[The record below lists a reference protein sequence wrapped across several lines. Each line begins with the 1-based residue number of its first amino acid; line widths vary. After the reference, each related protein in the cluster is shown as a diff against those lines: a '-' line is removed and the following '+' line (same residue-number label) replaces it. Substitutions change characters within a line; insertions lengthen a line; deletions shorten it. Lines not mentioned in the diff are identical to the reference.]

1 MFIYVSGRKPKF
13 GGLNPT
19 VEIGRGAGMAI
30 ASAMGSA
37 SRRIWISSPWI
48 GQAYVKLLIEKALA
62 GVDVRVVTT
71 DLPDN
76 DGRALARAAD
86 LYGSDELREAGAKV
100 AYWRRRRASSRTAAL
115 RDAALLALLAV
126 ASALAAGALEAYSQA
141 LYLAAV
147 ALSAAAVAA
156 AVYRLR
162 TARAAEAELLA
173 AEAELERISREL
185 AISRE
190 AIRRNLKALVAPT
203 STAFVHAKLY
213 IVDDRAWASSA
224 NLTDSGM
231 GRNIELVVEVDAA
244 AAERA
249 FEKLWS
255 TLSAELS
262 RPSTRGGP

>member
-1 MFIYVSGRKPKF
+1 MGGEIHVFIYVSGRKPKF

-86 LYGSDELREAGAKV
+86 LYGSEELREAGAKV

-185 AISRE
+185 GHLQGGHTQKPEGLGGAHIGRIRTRE
-190 AIRRNLKALVAPT
+190 ALHSGRQGV
-203 STAFVHAKLY
+203 
-213 IVDDRAWASSA
+213 ASSA
-224 NLTDSGM
+224 NLTDSGCS
-231 GRNIELVVEVDAA
+231 AY
-244 AAERA
+244 RA
-249 FEKLWS
+249 
-255 TLSAELS
+255 S
-262 RPSTRGGP
+262 RE